1 MKEFIRENTLL
12 CYVYLTII
20 VLFIYS
26 RIVVSRSSNKSSVV
40 SGNSYNNNV
49 NASNKAS

>member
-26 RIVVSRSSNKSSVV
+26 RIAVSRNGHKSSVV
-40 SGNSYNNNV
+40 SGNPNNNNV